1 MSNPQEMLEKAAGL
15 SAQIIETRRLL
26 HAAPELSY
34 QENQTSAL
42 AKDRLEK
49 LGFTVRSGVAQ
60 TGLIAELS
68 SGKTADSGAA
78 KIVAIRSDMDALP
91 GFESNRTAYVSKT
104 PGIMHACGHDA
115 HVAIVLAA
123 ARLIADA
130 KPQGRLRIIFQ
141 PGTEESEKDG
151 NRSARALLDAGALSD
166 VAALLGLHVDATIET
181 GKAGIIS
188 TQLNSQVSLFSID
201 VQSEEI
207 AGKGQDALPKANNL
221 MTGIYKLA
229 SELTNR
235 GLVALSLGSCISSS
249 QRGNILSQQVR
260 LSGTISSTTPQGRSI
275 AVSEMEKII
284 ARENAEG
291 ITILLNVN
299 DSDSSS
305 LQSAGV
311 IETMKAAAVDLL
323 GENNVTAITRKTW
336 AADFALLASAAPA
349 SFVYLGAQIAG
360 ARRIHHQPS
369 FDVDES
375 GLHLGAAILA
385 LSALRLMEE

>member
-15 SAQIIETRRLL
+15 SPQIVETRRML

-34 QENQTSAL
+34 QENGTAAL
-42 AKDRLEK
+42 AAERLKK
-49 LGFTVRSGVAQ
+49 LGFAVRGGVAE
-60 TGLIAELS
+60 TGLIADLGE
-68 SGKTADSGAA
+68 GKT
-78 KIVAIRSDMDALP
+78 VAIRSDMDALP
-91 GFESNRTAYVSKT
+91 GFEANRTTYISKT
-104 PGIMHACGHDA
+104 PGVMHACGHDA

-123 ARLIADA
+123 AQLIAQTQL
-130 KPQGRLRIIFQ
+130 QGRLRIIFQ

-151 NRSARALLDAGALSD
+151 NRSAKALLEAGALSD

-181 GKAGIIS
+181 GKAGIIA

-201 VQSEEI
+201 VHSEEI

-221 MTGIYKLA
+221 MTAIYKLA
-229 SELTNR
+229 GELTNR

-249 QRGNILSQQVR
+249 QRGNILSQQVL
-260 LSGTISSTTPQGRSI
+260 LSGTISSTNPEGRSI

-284 ARENAEG
+284 ARESAEG
-291 ITILLNVN
+291 VTISLNVN
-299 DSDSSS
+299 DSDTSS
-305 LQSAGV
+305 LQSASV
-311 IETMKAAAVDLL
+311 IETMKMAAVDLL

-336 AADFALLASAAPA
+336 AADFALLAGAAPA
-349 SFVYLGAQIAG
+349 SFFYLGAQIAG

-369 FDVDES
+369 FDIDES

-385 LSALRLMEE
+385 LSALRLMQD

>member
-34 QENQTSAL
+34 QENKTAHL
-42 AKDRLEK
+42 AKERLEK
-49 LGFTVRSGVAQ
+49 LGFNVQSGVAG
-60 TGLIAELS
+60 TGLIADLGL
-68 SGKTADSGAA
+68 GKT
-78 KIVAIRSDMDALP
+78 VALRCDMDALP
-91 GFESNRTAYVSKT
+91 GFESNRTTYVSKT
-104 PGIMHACGHDA
+104 PGVMHACGHDA

-123 ARLIADA
+123 AQLIAEA
-130 KPQGRLRIIFQ
+130 KPQGRLRVIFQ

-151 NRSARALLDAGALSD
+151 NRSAGALLEAGALSD
-166 VAALLGLHVDATIET
+166 VSALLGLHVDATIET

-188 TQLNSQVSLFSID
+188 TQLNWQVSLFSID

-207 AGKGQDALPKANNL
+207 AGKGHDALPKANSI
-221 MTGIYKLA
+221 MTAIYKLA
-229 SELTNR
+229 SDLTNR

-260 LSGTISSTTPQGRSI
+260 LSGTISSTTPEGREI

-284 ARENAEG
+284 ARETAEG
-291 ITILLNVN
+291 ITISLTVN
-299 DSDSSS
+299 DGDSSS
-305 LQSAGV
+305 LQSATV
-311 IETMKAAAVDLL
+311 IETMKTAAVDLL
-323 GENNVTAITRKTW
+323 GANNVTAITRKTW
-336 AADFALLASAAPA
+336 AADFALLAGAAPA
-349 SFVYLGAQIAG
+349 SFFYLGAQIAG

-385 LSALRLMEE
+385 LSALRLMDA